1 MSDEELLVSLS
12 EMFDIKLQ
20 AINDRL
26 DNMVTQNNF
35 AEQLDNRVTDA
46 ENIILEELDRVQIK
60 SNDHYN
66 DIAGQLKLV
75 NGTINAIKIENST
88 VNILLKAVS
97 DLQNE
102 VEILKKKV
110 S

>member
-26 DNMVTQNNF
+26 DN
-35 AEQLDNRVTDA
+35 RVTDA

-60 SNDHYN
+60 SNDYYN